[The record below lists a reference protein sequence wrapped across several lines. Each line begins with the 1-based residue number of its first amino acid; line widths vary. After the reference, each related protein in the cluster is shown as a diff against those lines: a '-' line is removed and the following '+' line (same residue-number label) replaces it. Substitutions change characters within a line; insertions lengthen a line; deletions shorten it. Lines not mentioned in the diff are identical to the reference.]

1 VRSQRLEREDWEEV
15 KLNLEKSIIL
25 LEDGKY
31 FTGTPF
37 GARGMRAG
45 EIVFNTSMTG
55 YQEILTDPSYKGQVV
70 TMTYPLIGNYGVN
83 AEDVESAGPQV
94 EGFVVR
100 ECCRYP
106 SNWRATHTLHEYL
119 VEHDIVGIEGVD
131 TRAVTR
137 HIRSAGAM
145 KCIICS
151 EDAELSWLRKKLEEA
166 PGIVGRDLVK
176 EVTCSAP
183 YLWRDP
189 DVPPM
194 GRGVMPEVPGGG
206 KRPLK
211 VVAYDCGIK
220 RNILRILAALGCEV
234 TVVPASTTASR
245 VLKEGPDGIFLSNG
259 PGDPAGVPYVAEEVR
274 KLIGVKP
281 IFGICLGHQILG
293 LALGG
298 ITFKL
303 KFGHRGANQPVKD
316 LRRGNILITAQNHGF
331 CVDLESLSG
340 EVEPTFTN
348 LNDGTSEGFRH
359 RRYPAYSVQF
369 HPEDS
374 PGPHDAVYLFG
385 DFVRDMRAG
394 RGDSGA

>member
-1 VRSQRLEREDWEEV
+1 MT
-15 KLNLEKSIIL
+15 EKALIL

-37 GARGMRAG
+37 GARGTATG
-45 EIVFNTSMTG
+45 ELVFNTSMTG
-55 YQEILTDPSYKGQVV
+55 YQEVLTDPSYKGQVV

-83 AEDVESAGPQV
+83 DEDLESPRPQV

-106 SNWRATHTLHEYL
+106 SNWRTTASLDEYL
-119 VEHDIVGIEGVD
+119 AEHGIVGIEGVD

-137 HIRSAGAM
+137 HIRSLGAM
-145 KCIICS
+145 MCIVSS
-151 EDAELSWLRKKLEEA
+151 EDADLASLKARLDAA
-166 PGIVGRDLVK
+166 PGYVGVDLVA
-176 EVTCSAP
+176 EVTCGEP
-183 YLWRDP
+183 YRWEDP
-189 DVPPM
+189 RIPPM
-194 GRGVMPEVPGGG
+194 GRGVLPDVSGGG
-206 KRPLK
+206 ERPLR

-220 RNILRILAALGCEV
+220 RNILRILSHLGCEV
-234 TVVPASTTASR
+234 VVVPANTPASR
-245 VLKEGPDGIFLSNG
+245 VLGMGPDGIFLSNG
-259 PGDPAGVPYVAEEVR
+259 PGDPAAVTYLIEEVA
-274 KLIGVKP
+274 KLVGVKP

-298 ITFKL
+298 RTFKL

-331 CVDLESLSG
+331 CVDLSAVERDT
-340 EVEPTFTN
+340 EPTFIN
-348 LNDGTSEGFRH
+348 LNDGTLEGFRH

-385 DFVRDMRAG
+385 DFIRDMRAARGEG
-394 RGDSGA
+394 RA

>member
-1 VRSQRLEREDWEEV
+1 MDRA
-15 KLNLEKSIIL
+15 IIL
-25 LEDGKY
+25 LEDGKH

-37 GARGMRAG
+37 GARGVRTG
-45 EIVFNTSMTG
+45 ELVFNTSMTG
-55 YQEILTDPSYKGQVV
+55 YQEILTDPSYKGQIV

-83 AEDVESAGPQV
+83 ADDVESGGPQV

-106 SNWRATHTLHEYL
+106 SNWRATHSLDEYL
-119 VEHDIVGIEGVD
+119 TGHDIVGIEGVD

-137 HIRSAGAM
+137 HIRSAGAKM
-145 KCIICS
+145 CIIS
-151 EDAELSWLRKKLEEA
+151 SQDEDLASLQRKLDEA
-166 PGIVGRDLVK
+166 PGYVGVDLVA
-176 EVTCSAP
+176 EVACSEP
-183 YLWRDP
+183 YRWEDGRI
-189 DVPPM
+189 PPM
-194 GRGVMPEVPGGG
+194 GRGVLPAVSGGG
-206 KRPLK
+206 ERPLR

-234 TVVPASTTASR
+234 IVVPADTTASR
-245 VLKEGPDGIFLSNG
+245 VLQMGPDGIFLSNG
-259 PGDPAGVPYVAEEVR
+259 PGDPAAVTYLIEEVS
-274 KLIGVKP
+274 KLVGVKP

-298 ITFKL
+298 RTFKL

-331 CVDLESLSG
+331 CVNLEKISR
-340 EVEPTFTN
+340 EVEPTFVN
-348 LNDGTSEGFRH
+348 LNDDTLEGFRH

-385 DFVRDMRAG
+385 DFIRDMRAG
-394 RGDSGA
+394 RGDAYA

>member
-1 VRSQRLEREDWEEV
+1 MERA
-15 KLNLEKSIIL
+15 IIL

-37 GARGMRAG
+37 GARGVRTG
-45 EIVFNTSMTG
+45 ELVFNTSMTG
-55 YQEILTDPSYKGQVV
+55 YQEILTDPSYKGQIV

-83 AEDVESAGPQV
+83 EEDVESRGPQV

-106 SNWRATHTLHEYL
+106 SNWRATHSLDEYL
-119 VEHDIVGIEGVD
+119 REHDIVGIEGVD

-137 HIRSAGAM
+137 HIRSIGAM
-145 KCIICS
+145 MCIVSS
-151 EDAELSWLRKKLEEA
+151 EDADLAELRRLLEEA
-166 PGIVGRDLVK
+166 PPYVGVDLVK
-176 EVTCSAP
+176 EVTCGAP
-183 YLWRDP
+183 HRFDEEPL
-189 DVPPM
+189 PPM
-194 GRGVMPEVPGGG
+194 GRGVMPEVPGPG
-206 KRPLK
+206 KRPLR

-220 RNILRILAALGCEV
+220 RNILRILSALGCEV
-234 TVVPASTTASR
+234 VVVPADTTASR
-245 VLKEGPDGIFLSNG
+245 VLQLGPDGIFLSNG
-259 PGDPAGVPYVAEEVR
+259 PGDPAAVTYLIEEVA

-298 ITFKL
+298 RTFKL
-303 KFGHRGANQPVKD
+303 KFGHRGANHPVKD

-331 CVDLESLSG
+331 CVDLESIAS
-340 EVEPTFTN
+340 EVEPTFVN
-348 LNDGTSEGFRH
+348 LNDGTLEGFRH

-385 DFVRDMRAG
+385 DFIRDMRAW
-394 RGDSGA
+394 RGEAHA

>member
-1 VRSQRLEREDWEEV
+1 M
-15 KLNLEKSIIL
+15 EKAVVL

-37 GARGMRAG
+37 GARGVRTG
-45 EIVFNTSMTG
+45 ELVFNTSMTG
-55 YQEILTDPSYKGQVV
+55 YQEILTDPSYKGQIV

-83 AEDVESAGPQV
+83 EEDVESCGPQV

-106 SNWRATHTLHEYL
+106 SNWRSARPLDEYL
-119 VEHDIVGIEGVD
+119 AEHGIVGVEGVD

-137 HIRSAGAM
+137 HIRSIGAM
-145 KCIICS
+145 MCIVSS
-151 EDAELSWLRKKLEEA
+151 EDAELSELRRMLDEA
-166 PGIVGRDLVK
+166 PPYVGRDLVK
-176 EVTCSAP
+176 EVTCSEP
-183 YLWRDP
+183 YRWEDSR
-189 DVPPM
+189 VPPM
-194 GRGVMPEVPGGG
+194 GRGVMPAVSGNG
-206 KRPLK
+206 KRPLR

-220 RNILRILAALGCEV
+220 RNILRILSALGCEV
-234 TVVPASTTASR
+234 LVVPAETAASR
-245 VLKEGPDGIFLSNG
+245 VLQMGPDGIFLSNG
-259 PGDPAGVPYVAEEVR
+259 PGDPAAVTYLIDEVA

-298 ITFKL
+298 RTYKL
-303 KFGHRGANQPVKD
+303 KFGHRGANHPVKD
-316 LRRGNILITAQNHGF
+316 LRRGNVLITAQNHGF
-331 CVDLESLSG
+331 CVDLESIAS
-340 EVEPTFTN
+340 EVEPTFIN
-348 LNDGTSEGFRH
+348 LNDGTLEGFRH

-385 DFVRDMRAG
+385 DFIRDMRAG
-394 RGDSGA
+394 RGETHA

>member
-1 VRSQRLEREDWEEV
+1 M
-15 KLNLEKSIIL
+15 EKAVIL

-37 GARGMRAG
+37 GARGVRAG
-45 EIVFNTSMTG
+45 ELVFNTSMTG
-55 YQEILTDPSYKGQVV
+55 YQEILTDSSYKGQIV

-83 AEDVESAGPQV
+83 EEDVESCGPQV

-106 SNWRATHTLHEYL
+106 SNWRATRSLDEYL
-119 VEHDIVGIEGVD
+119 KEHGIVGVEGVD

-137 HIRSAGAM
+137 HIRSIGAM
-145 KCIICS
+145 MCVVCN
-151 EDAELSWLRKKLEEA
+151 EGAELSDLRRVLDEA
-166 PGIVGRDLVK
+166 PPYVGRDLVK
-176 EVTCSAP
+176 EVTCREP
-183 YLWRDP
+183 YRFDEEPL
-189 DVPPM
+189 PPM
-194 GRGVMPEVPGGG
+194 GRGVFPEVPPTGN
-206 KRPLK
+206 RPLR

-220 RNILRILAALGCEV
+220 RNILRILSALGCEV
-234 TVVPASTTASR
+234 VVVPADTPASR
-245 VLKEGPDGIFLSNG
+245 VLQLGPDGIFLSNG
-259 PGDPAGVPYVAEEVR
+259 PGDPAAVTYLIDEVS

-298 ITFKL
+298 RTFKL

-316 LRRGNILITAQNHGF
+316 LRRGKILITAQNHGF
-331 CVDLESLSG
+331 CVDLESISS
-340 EVEPTFTN
+340 EAEPTFIN
-348 LNDGTSEGFRH
+348 LNDGTLEGFRH

-385 DFVRDMRAG
+385 DFIRDMRAG
-394 RGDSGA
+394 RGEVHA

>member
-1 VRSQRLEREDWEEV
+1 M
-15 KLNLEKSIIL
+15 EKAVIL
-25 LEDGKY
+25 LADGKY

-37 GARGMRAG
+37 GARGVRTG
-45 EIVFNTSMTG
+45 ELVFNTSMTG

-83 AEDVESAGPQV
+83 AEDVESGGPQV

-106 SNWRATHTLHEYL
+106 SNWRATHSLEEYL
-119 VEHDIVGIEGVD
+119 AEHGIVGVEGVD

-137 HIRSAGAM
+137 HIRSLGAM
-145 KCIICS
+145 MCILS
-151 EDAELSWLRKKLEEA
+151 SADADLAELRRILEEA
-166 PGIVGRDLVK
+166 PAYVGVDLVEK
-176 EVTCSAP
+176 VTCGEP
-183 YLWRDP
+183 YRWEDP
-189 DVPPM
+189 RIPPM
-194 GRGVMPEVPGGG
+194 GRGVLPDVSGNGR
-206 KRPLK
+206 RPLR

-234 TVVPASTTASR
+234 AVVPASTTAAK
-245 VLKEGPDGIFLSNG
+245 VLQMGPDGVFLSNG
-259 PGDPAGVPYVAEEVR
+259 PGDPAAVTYLIEEVA

-281 IFGICLGHQILG
+281 VFGICLGHQILG

-298 ITFKL
+298 RTYKL

-316 LRRGNILITAQNHGF
+316 LRRGNVLITAQNHGF
-331 CVDLESLSG
+331 CVDLESISSQ
-340 EVEPTFTN
+340 VEPTFVN
-348 LNDGTSEGFRH
+348 LNDGTLEGFRH

-385 DFVRDMRAG
+385 DFIRDMRAG
-394 RGDSGA
+394 RGEGHA

>member
-1 VRSQRLEREDWEEV
+1 M
-15 KLNLEKSIIL
+15 EKAVVL

-37 GARGMRAG
+37 GARGVRTG
-45 EIVFNTSMTG
+45 ELVFNTSMTG
-55 YQEILTDPSYKGQVV
+55 YQEILTDPSYKGQIV

-83 AEDVESAGPQV
+83 EEDVESCGPQV

-106 SNWRATHTLHEYL
+106 SNWRATRSLDDYL
-119 VEHDIVGIEGVD
+119 REHGIVGVEGVD

-137 HIRSAGAM
+137 HIRSIGAM
-145 KCIICS
+145 MCVVCN
-151 EDAELSWLRKKLEEA
+151 EDAELSDLKRILEEA
-166 PGIVGRDLVK
+166 PPYVGRDLVK
-176 EVTCSAP
+176 EVTCGEP
-183 YLWRDP
+183 YRWEEESL
-189 DVPPM
+189 PPM
-194 GRGVMPEVPGGG
+194 GRGVMPEVPGPG
-206 KRPLK
+206 KRPLR

-220 RNILRILAALGCEV
+220 RNILRILSALGCEV
-234 TVVPASTTASR
+234 LVVPADTTASKI
-245 VLKEGPDGIFLSNG
+245 LQSGPDGIFLSNG
-259 PGDPAGVPYVAEEVR
+259 PGDPAAVTYLIDEVA

-298 ITFKL
+298 RTFKL

-316 LRRGNILITAQNHGF
+316 LRKGNILITAQNHGF
-331 CVDLESLSG
+331 CVDLESIDS
-340 EVEPTFTN
+340 EVEPTFIN
-348 LNDGTSEGFRH
+348 LNDGTLEGFRH

-385 DFVRDMRAG
+385 DFIRDMRAG
-394 RGDSGA
+394 RGEAHA

>member
-1 VRSQRLEREDWEEV
+1 LA
-15 KLNLEKSIIL
+15 EKAVIL

-37 GARGMRAG
+37 GARGVRTG
-45 EIVFNTSMTG
+45 ELVFNTSMTG
-55 YQEILTDPSYKGQVV
+55 YQEILTDPSYKGQII

-106 SNWRATHTLHEYL
+106 SNWRATHSLGEYL
-119 VEHDIVGIEGVD
+119 EEHNIVGIEGVD

-137 HIRSAGAM
+137 HIRSMGAM
-145 KCIICS
+145 KCILS
-151 EDAELSWLRKKLEEA
+151 SMDEELSGLKERLDEA
-166 PGIVGRDLVK
+166 PGIVGMDLVAGVACP
-176 EVTCSAP
+176 EP
-183 YLWRDP
+183 YRWEGADI
-189 DVPPM
+189 PPM
-194 GRGVMPEVPGGG
+194 GKGVLPDVIGGG
-206 KRPLK
+206 ERPLR

-220 RNILRILAALGCEV
+220 RNILRILSALGCEV
-234 TVVPASTTASR
+234 MVVPASTTASR
-245 VLKEGPDGIFLSNG
+245 VLQMGPDGIFLSNG
-259 PGDPAGVPYVAEEVR
+259 PGDPAAVTYLIEEVA
-274 KLIGVKP
+274 KLVGVKP

-298 ITFKL
+298 STFKL

-331 CVDLESLSG
+331 CVDLKDIEK
-340 EVEPTFTN
+340 EVEPTFVN
-348 LNDGTSEGFRH
+348 LNDHTLEGFRH
-359 RRYPAYSVQF
+359 RRYPAYAVQF

-385 DFVRDMRAG
+385 DFIRDMHAG
-394 RGDSGA
+394 RGGN